1 MKRTDASIE
10 TSRTSDLGLLLS
22 RSEDDFYGS
31 LQRAH
36 NEVTQPSVVTRQEE
50 PMLYSFQP
58 IDQSVNWLE
67 SARLAIHFC

>member
-1 MKRTDASIE
+1 MKRTHAANKA
-10 TSRTSDLGLLLS
+10 SRTSELSLLLS

-36 NEVTQPSVVTRQEE
+36 NEVMQPPVVTIEEE

-58 IDQSVNWLE
+58 VEQSLNWLGNAGLV
-67 SARLAIHFC
+67 ARFL